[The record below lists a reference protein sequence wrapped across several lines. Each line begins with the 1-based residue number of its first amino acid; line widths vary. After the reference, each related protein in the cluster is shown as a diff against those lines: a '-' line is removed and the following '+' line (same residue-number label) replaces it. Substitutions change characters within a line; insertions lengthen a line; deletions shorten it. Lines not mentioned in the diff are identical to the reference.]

1 MTATLKDSSSSSCLA
16 AGAVHLIPAPSHF
29 PSDIKA
35 PLPDTS
41 AQSAKQQKVLL
52 ELPPASLFCTALG
65 KASVCFLTMCRGLA
79 SLPTSC
85 LERAKEFK
93 TRLGILL
100 HKPDLGYKIG
110 SLSRSTK
117 QRYALEEVLGWKE
130 SFDHLLR
137 SKSGLAAFH
146 GFLKTE
152 FSEENLEF
160 WLACEEY
167 KKTHSKAKLAAKANR
182 IFEDFVQNEAPKEVN
197 LDHETREATRRNLTI
212 ANSAC
217 FEEAQAKT
225 HTLME
230 KDSYPRFLKSAY
242 YRDLTEQATSHRT
255 GKPTHT

>member
-1 MTATLKDSSSSSCLA
+1 
-16 AGAVHLIPAPSHF
+16 
-29 PSDIKA
+29 
-35 PLPDTS
+35 
-41 AQSAKQQKVLL
+41 
-52 ELPPASLFCTALG
+52 
-65 KASVCFLTMCRGLA
+65 MCRGLA
-79 SLPTSC
+79 ALPASC

-100 HKPDLGYKIG
+100 HKPEFGHKIG
-110 SLSRSTK
+110 SLSRGTK

-137 SKSGLAAFH
+137 SKSGVAAFH

-167 KKTHSKAKLAAKANR
+167 KKTRSRAKLAAKANR
-182 IFEDFVQNEAPKEVN
+182 IFEDFVQTEAPREVN
-197 LDHETREATRRNLTI
+197 LDHETREATRRNLT
-212 ANSAC
+212 AATSAC
-217 FEEAQAKT
+217 FKEAQAKT

-242 YRDLTEQATSHRT
+242 YRDLAEQASSDRVA
-255 GKPTHT
+255 KPTHT